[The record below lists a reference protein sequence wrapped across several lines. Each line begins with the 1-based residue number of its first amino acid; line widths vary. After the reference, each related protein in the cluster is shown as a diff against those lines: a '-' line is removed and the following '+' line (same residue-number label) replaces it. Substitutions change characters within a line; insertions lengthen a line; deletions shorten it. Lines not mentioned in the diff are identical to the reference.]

1 MTERE
6 SFGGNWSGEK
16 LSALESYLKSYT
28 TALKNTTF
36 KLAYIDAFAGSGLR
50 RVFKDENPCLLEDS
64 DVAEDEHY
72 RHGSPLIALDIDPP
86 FDAFI
91 FIERDA
97 DSMASLQSQVE
108 ERWPGR
114 NIRYL
119 QGDANEHLQELC
131 EKDWGKHRAV
141 AFLDPFALQ
150 VNWNTLEKISQTQA
164 IDLWLLFPAMA
175 VNRML
180 PRSGKIPPRWAE
192 RLNLL
197 FGEDKW
203 RDAFYSTPSENL
215 FGEEVTEKNPQIFD
229 ILSRYVTERLAQI
242 FSGTHDKPLILKNRT
257 GAPLFLLCFACG
269 SKKGAKIATR
279 IASHI
284 INTSRHG

>member
-1 MTERE
+1 
-6 SFGGNWSGEK
+6 
-16 LSALESYLKSYT
+16 
-28 TALKNTTF
+28 
-36 KLAYIDAFAGSGLR
+36 
-50 RVFKDENPCLLEDS
+50 
-64 DVAEDEHY
+64 
-72 RHGSPLIALDIDPP
+72 
-86 FDAFI
+86 
-91 FIERDA
+91 
-97 DSMASLQSQVE
+97 MASLQSQVE
-108 ERWPGR
+108 EKWQGR

-150 VNWNTLEKISQTQA
+150 VSWETLEKISKTQA

-180 PRSGKIPPRWAE
+180 PRSGDIPPAWAA
-192 RLNLL
+192 RLNTL
-197 FGEDKW
+197 FGEDSW
-203 RDAFYSTPSENL
+203 REAFYSQPSENL
-215 FGEEVTEKNPQIFD
+215 FGEEISEKHPRTFD
-229 ILSRYVTERLAQI
+229 ILSNYVTQRLAQV
-242 FSGTHDKPLILKNRT
+242 FAGTHDNPLILRNRT

-269 SKKGAKIATR
+269 NAKGAKIATR